1 MIFLTYKSFFS
12 KQLTIVT
19 EFEAVCDGLK
29 VVAINFSVT
38 DRTQHNIQKDRNGGH
53 TKDHQPH

>member
-1 MIFLTYKSFFS
+1 M
-12 KQLTIVT
+12 QLTIVT